1 MTPAVISGKP
11 VLLIEI
17 KDESNSRS
25 PKEESSSST
34 SGSEEGSPA
43 PRKVSFKCDK
53 SLLRK
58 ICDRAR
64 KGGAQKVAVISIA
77 GVFRE
82 GKSFL
87 LNFFLDYLY
96 ALQNFQMNDRSL
108 PDLPVRRLRYGIHR
122 HSSAEEAGPS
132 SGSPKK
138 IEWLTGGKVFEGFV
152 SKRGI
157 ERVTTGVWI
166 WNEPIILRTDRGYR
180 LAVFLID
187 TQGIMDKTQSF
198 GNCAAIFG
206 LSTMISSVQIYNV
219 MKLIN
224 ESHLQSLSVFSDF
237 GRNVQPEGSKG
248 ANSQRD
254 RLQNLIIAVRD
265 YQFADSFP
273 HGGEGGKK
281 YLESVLKCSGND
293 EGAITRHRLEN
304 CFNRICCYLL
314 PHPGLKVTENP
325 LFDGDISDMNP
336 EFVKHVKMLV
346 EETCDPNA
354 IETKK
359 IDNTQLTP
367 EMFYEHVNNCIIAIN
382 DDTQPLPMSLTTANM
397 QMRCYA
403 AAERAKNFY
412 RLNVARQ
419 MCFRDLSAVEFK
431 QLHEDALA
439 RALKLYGNAVVD
451 CESGDCIQDHER
463 KLENFLNDEY
473 EMLAM
478 NVSVAETTKKQQ
490 RKLIRNFSRKS
501 YKTRFIQSRVCG
513 IASSISQSLQD
524 RNYLQ
529 KLIRNFSRKSYK
541 TRFIQSR
548 VCGIA
553 LCVATIASSIV
564 LVFSSRFSA
573 SPDFLL
579 SLVPIVCVTT
589 LAIWCCAHL
598 RYLYQKHQQSDR
610 SNEITN
616 VPLLSIV

>member
-513 IASSISQSLQD
+513 IA
-524 RNYLQ
+524 
-529 KLIRNFSRKSYK
+529 
-541 TRFIQSR
+541 
-548 VCGIA
+548 